1 MAKTNKGEEVSS
13 NARLQEIGEMRFGTF
28 SDEQILSLLVERKRL
43 FELEAEKQKKEEQDA
58 LFQSKKKEL
67 LEKIEVLNAAISPDK
82 EDEELLHLV
91 EERKKLEEELDTLEG
106 VSSGEAKPAP
116 VLKKETVPESVPEE
130 EKDVSRVPEE
140 IVSQEEEKKEEPVQV
155 SEPVSVIEEKKEEV
169 IASDFGGEGRLS
181 DTLEEGGEMQQ
192 YIHEL
197 EANRES
203 LGSFLQGVSAIA
215 KKNRKFM
222 ERVAEIDPAY
232 AMHYADP
239 SLKKDEGFNVF
250 VASRKN
256 DRNSG
261 NALAE
266 MLPEARTG
274 KVVLAGTK
282 QDYRNVRFLLPTMA
296 EYDEVLQIAK
306 QGALEKV
313 DELKEAADVMLLIP
327 KILQKD
333 GAFMKEVEKKAGLK
347 K

>member
-1 MAKTNKGEEVSS
+1 MAKTNKDEEVSS
-13 NARLQEIGEMRFGTF
+13 NARLQEIGEMRFGTL

-43 FELEAEKQKKEEQDA
+43 FELETEKQKKEEQDA

-91 EERKKLEEELDTLEG
+91 EERKKLEEELDSLEG
-106 VSSGEAKPAP
+106 VSSEEAKPAP
-116 VLKKETVPESVPEE
+116 VLKEETVPESVPEKE
-130 EKDVSRVPEE
+130 MSRVPEE
-140 IVSQEEEKKEEPVQV
+140 IVSQEEEKKEESIHV
-155 SEPVSVIEEKKEEV
+155 SEPASVIEEKKEETIV
-169 IASDFGGEGRLS
+169 SDFGGEGRLS
-181 DTLEEGGEMQQ
+181 DTLEESGEMQQ

-203 LGSFLQGVSAIA
+203 LGSFLQGVSAVA

>member
-1 MAKTNKGEEVSS
+1 MAKTNKDEEVSS
-13 NARLQEIGEMRFGTF
+13 NARLQEIGEMRFGTL

-91 EERKKLEEELDTLEG
+91 EERKKLEEELDSLEG
-106 VSSGEAKPAP
+106 VSSEEAKPAP
-116 VLKKETVPESVPEE
+116 VLKEETVPESVPEKE
-130 EKDVSRVPEE
+130 MSRVPEE
-140 IVSQEEEKKEEPVQV
+140 IVSQEEEKKEESIHV
-155 SEPVSVIEEKKEEV
+155 SEPASVIEEKKEETIV
-169 IASDFGGEGRLS
+169 SDFGGEGRLS
-181 DTLEEGGEMQQ
+181 DTLEESGEMQQ

-203 LGSFLQGVSAIA
+203 LGSFLQGVSAVA